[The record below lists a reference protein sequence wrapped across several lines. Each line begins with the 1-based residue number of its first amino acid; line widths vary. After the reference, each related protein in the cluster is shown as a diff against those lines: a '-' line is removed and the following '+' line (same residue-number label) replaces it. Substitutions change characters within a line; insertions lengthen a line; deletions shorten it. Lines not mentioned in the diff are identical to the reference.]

1 MYIATLA
8 LIYWAVLFRLPVPD
22 FFEDGIP
29 LPAQAYLKVCS
40 AMSEASLTDLKTSN
54 LPTAP
59 ADSPAKEAEQQQ
71 SATTVQRTSVLH
83 TEEIVRASKLNQTYS
98 SRWILLTSSS
108 APLRSP
114 SDQVA
119 GQSHVDQAGD
129 HHGDSEHP
137 SGGQEWQGEKVPY
150 NLRGNE
156 THGHAQTGGSSQNL
170 SASRGRS
177 QRGAAAKMEP
187 RKRKRTEWNFI

>member
-1 MYIATLA
+1 
-8 LIYWAVLFRLPVPD
+8 
-22 FFEDGIP
+22 
-29 LPAQAYLKVCS
+29 
-40 AMSEASLTDLKTSN
+40 MSEASLTDLKTSS
-54 LPTAP
+54 LPATP

-83 TEEIVRASKLNQTYS
+83 TEEIVRAFELNHTYS
-98 SRWILLTSSS
+98 PGWVLLTSSC

-137 SGGQEWQGEKVPY
+137 SGGQERQGEEIPHD
-150 NLRGNE
+150 LRGNE
-156 THGHAQTGGSSQNL
+156 THGQAETGGCSQHL
-170 SASRGRS
+170 
-177 QRGAAAKMEP
+177 
-187 RKRKRTEWNFI
+187 RTEVGGAKEEQRLK